1 MAEIVVKVSRFHRD
15 DGRIFFQTFLTLWD
29 RAHHGVE
36 SMSWQETFMGY
47 ESGPV
52 ERTPPSRYQ

>member
-1 MAEIVVKVSRFHRD
+1 MAEIRVKVSRFHRD

-29 RAHHGVE
+29 RTNHGVE
-36 SMSWQETFMGY
+36 TCSWQETFMGY

-52 ERTPPSRYQ
+52 ERTRASRYQ